1 MTNLIALP
9 RVNTTGRRRQEE
21 MARHSLNSYSAHFL
35 TVEFVDIVAR
45 HGGLFSLQEFGRVS
59 PAAGAGETPFEEPF
73 LGTDFV
79 ETVLTW

>member
-1 MTNLIALP
+1 MTYLITLP
-9 RVNTTGRRRQEE
+9 RVNTTGRRTQKE

-35 TVEFVDIVAR
+35 TVEFVDVVAR
-45 HGGLFSLQEFGRVS
+45 HGCLFSLQKLGGVS
-59 PAAGAGETPFEEPF
+59 PAAGARETPFEEPF